1 MKHPMVSPVRAAGQS
16 LVNLVGS
23 LIWLTALFSGALGFS
38 GALKAQTDD
47 PTPNNAQITVF
58 SPTPGRT
65 VSGVVNFWADVSS
78 QSNITLVIFRVDGRE
93 VARFNE
99 APFES
104 KVDLGPENREHTFEV
119 VVRGNDGELARRIT
133 TTPPIRVDEALDLE
147 LRQLYV
153 TVQRSGARVAGLKMD
168 DFEILDDG
176 QQQRAVT
183 FEGGDAPITAVLLVD
198 ASVSMRGKPLEAAVA
213 GARAFMSR
221 LRDLDEASLVLFSDR
236 TLLESRFLQAS
247 NITDQ
252 TFSEARAEGGTALN
266 DHLYKAMEILESR
279 QGRRVV
285 ILLTD
290 GIDVHS
296 SLDAEAA
303 RRMMQTGQSLV
314 YWIEVTTDEDVGRDT
329 VGAISVWRDRDE
341 HDLEFQ
347 TLARLVKE
355 SGGRRLAL
363 TDPEKAPE
371 LFEEVLRELREQY
384 VLGYYPSD
392 NRDDGNWH
400 KVEVKSRG
408 RGLQLRTRAGYWDV
422 P

>member
-1 MKHPMVSPVRAAGQS
+1 MIRLAAWIPAMV
-16 LVNLVGS
+16 
-23 LIWLTALFSGALGFS
+23 TALASASISGALG
-38 GALKAQTDD
+38 AQPIDRPQQET
-47 PTPNNAQITVF
+47 QITVF
-58 SPTPGRT
+58 SPTQGRT
-65 VSGVVNFWADVSS
+65 VSGVVKFWADVSS
-78 QSNITLVIFRVDGRE
+78 PTDVRLVIFRVDGRE
-93 VARFNE
+93 VSRFSA
-99 APFES
+99 APFEFEL
-104 KVDLGPENREHTFEV
+104 DIGPENREHTFEV
-119 VVRGNDGELARRIT
+119 IVRGSDGELGRRT
-133 TTPPIRVDEALDLE
+133 VTTPPIRVDESLDLE

-153 TVQRSGARVAGLKMD
+153 TVQRSGSRVSGLKID

-176 QQQRAVT
+176 ERQNIVT
-183 FEGGDAPITAVLLVD
+183 FEGGDAPVTAVLLVD
-198 ASVSMRGKPLEAAVA
+198 ASISMRGEPLKAAIA

-236 TLLESRFLQAS
+236 TLLESPFLAAS
-247 NITDQ
+247 AITEQ

-266 DHLYKAMEILESR
+266 DHLYRAMETLESR

-285 ILLTD
+285 IVLTD

-296 SLDAEAA
+296 SLNAEAA

-314 YWIEVTTDEDVGRDT
+314 YWIEVTTEEDLGRESVGS
-329 VGAISVWRDRDE
+329 ISVWRDREE

-347 TLARLVKE
+347 TLTKLVEE

-371 LFEEVLRELREQY
+371 LFRSVLRELREQY
-384 VLGYYPSD
+384 VLGYYPSE
-392 NRDDGNWH
+392 NRDDGSWR
-400 KVEVKSRG
+400 KVEVKSRN